1 MHTSASER
9 LLLSRQIWPR
19 ASGACILRV
28 GALFVLSAEPYG
40 KKVTMKKLWMR
51 LARYIGL
58 VSEADLKR
66 YTKCGEFIE
75 CEHTAGKE
83 FLRLHH
89 PSNSEMVLEPNGS
102 ISMTDASGAVLR
114 MDAHNNEISVQD
126 SFGNLLYMNSVGSRV
141 VDSNGNAINMAAAGV
156 TVQASK
162 IVITGSEVHLGGTG
176 GEPIIKGQSFLEMFA
191 THIHTVEPV
200 VGGPTSPPIP
210 QGEISALST
219 TVRTL

>member
-1 MHTSASER
+1 
-9 LLLSRQIWPR
+9 
-19 ASGACILRV
+19 
-28 GALFVLSAEPYG
+28 
-40 KKVTMKKLWMR
+40 MKKLWMR

-58 VSEADLKR
+58 VSETDVKR
-66 YTKCGEFIE
+66 YTKCGQFIE

-102 ISMTDASGAVLR
+102 ISMTNASGAVLR
-114 MDAHNNEISVQD
+114 LDAHHNEIIVED
-126 SFGNLLYMNSVGSRV
+126 GNGNLLFMNSAGSRV
-141 VDSNGNAINMAAAGV
+141 VDSNGNVIEMAAAGV

-176 GEPIIKGQSFLEMFA
+176 GEPIIKGESFLSMFA
-191 THIHTVEPV
+191 THTHTVAPV

-210 QGEISALST
+210 QGEASTLST